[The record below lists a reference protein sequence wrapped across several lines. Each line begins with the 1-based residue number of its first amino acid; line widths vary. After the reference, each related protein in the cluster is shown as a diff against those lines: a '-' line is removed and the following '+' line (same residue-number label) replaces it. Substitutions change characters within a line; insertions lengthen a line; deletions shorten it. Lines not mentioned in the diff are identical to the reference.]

1 MKNYFAILS
10 VLLLCI
16 CCTEQMPTEKDG
28 HLVLKTIVVDQSDIV
43 PYNSSLGYAPVPNA
57 EITLISGSY
66 YETTSAAKK
75 YTAYSDSSGLAVFD
89 GLAASKYTMSV
100 EKEYF
105 LNNTGIM
112 LRGNKLVE
120 LYASNSTPDTLKTI
134 LSVASKLVIN
144 EIYYCGPVNNAFY
157 FYDQYVELYNTS
169 QDTVYLDGMIVCRAR
184 QAEHPEMETIDF
196 VQGVYLFQFPGEP
209 LTGREY
215 PVIPGQF
222 VVLAQDALDHSKYIT
237 NAVDLSGAD
246 WEFFDPYGADINNPA
261 PNINNI
267 LPDRTSDF
275 MINVSHNAVILTDG
289 SDWYYGD
296 SYENSDKQ
304 YIHIP
309 ISTVIDA
316 VEYSSSDEST
326 KEVTTRLDAGFAGI
340 GTLKYSGKST
350 ERRLPGF
357 DTNNSTL
364 DFVLNNTPTPG
375 YQHE

>member
-1 MKNYFAILS
+1 MKKYVIILS
-10 VLLLCI
+10 ALLLSFS
-16 CCTEQMPTEKDG
+16 CTERMPTEKDG
-28 HLVLKTIVVDQSDIV
+28 QLVLKSIVVDESDIV
-43 PYNSSLGYAPVPNA
+43 PYDSTLGYAPVSNA

-66 YETTSAAKK
+66 FATTTSARQ
-75 YTAYSDSSGLAVFD
+75 YTAWSDSAGLAVFE

-100 EKEYF
+100 EKEF
-105 LNNTGIM
+105 FIGDAGIM
-112 LRGNKLVE
+112 LRGNKIVDLF
-120 LYASNSTPDTLKTI
+120 ASNSTPDTLKTI

-144 EIYYCGPVNNAFY
+144 EIYYCGPANNAFY

-196 VQGVYLFQFPGEP
+196 VQAIYMFKFPGES

-215 PVIPGQF
+215 PVAPGQF

-275 MINVSHNAVILTDG
+275 MINVSHNAVILADG

-296 SYENSDKQ
+296 SYESSDKQ

-316 VEYSSSDEST
+316 VEYASSTEST
-326 KEVTTRLDAGFAGI
+326 KEVTMRLDAGFAGI